1 MFMTDPN
8 KRVILTVLEEGLVT
22 LPQEFL
28 DHLGAA
34 PGSVLDVRLEQGG
47 SLILRRASS
56 DEG

>member
-1 MFMTDPN
+1 MTDPN